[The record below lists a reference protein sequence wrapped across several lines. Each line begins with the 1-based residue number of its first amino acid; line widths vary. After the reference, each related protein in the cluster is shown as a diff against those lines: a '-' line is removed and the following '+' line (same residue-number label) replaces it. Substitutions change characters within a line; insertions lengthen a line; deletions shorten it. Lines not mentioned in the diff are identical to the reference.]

1 MNSGDVDEIAGDGST
16 SADLDAGSRLERFA
30 ADARDVFD
38 AHVLARGS
46 AVPVSPPRTLQ
57 PLFCRS
63 RRGYPARRGRVVL
76 EGIHNLDRRRGRT
89 AAARQRRSRSG
100 AAAGA
105 AAAKPRQAL
114 RRRSRNGVAAP
125 RRRGSAAAAAKPR
138 QALRRR
144 SRSGAAA
151 GAAAAKPQRSRGRRG
166 GGSGAAAA
174 EPRAAA
180 AKPPQRAR
188 SARGACARLPK
199 LRQPR
204 DARERRA
211 GVGRRNRT
219 RREPCTVR
227 VVLATRI
234 ALTRFH
240 PTVLHVR
247 PDPIRP
253 DRAACI
259 VRVPN
264 VATDASSFA
273 KTFSKTCT
281 TIDDDETTVASK
293 PLRST

>member
-1 MNSGDVDEIAGDGST
+1 M
-16 SADLDAGSRLERFA
+16 ERFA

-89 AAARQRRSRSG
+89 AAARQRRSRGG
-100 AAAGA
+100 AAA
-105 AAAKPRQAL
+105 PRP
-114 RRRSRNGVAAP
+114 RRS
-125 RRRGSAAAAAKPR
+125 S
-138 QALRRR
+138 
-144 SRSGAAA
+144 
-151 GAAAAKPQRSRGRRG
+151 GRRG
-166 GGSGAAAA
+166 GGEAAA
-174 EPRAAA
+174 EPRRRSRE
-180 AKPPQRAR
+180 PPRRSRR
-188 SARGACARLPK
+188 SARARVPK

>member
-1 MNSGDVDEIAGDGST
+1 MSSTRTCSRAAPPSPSRRRERSSLFFAGPVGDIPRAEDASFSKVFITSTGD
-16 SADLDAGSRLERFA
+16 AV
-30 ADARDVFD
+30 ARPR
-38 AHVLARGS
+38 RGS
-46 AVPVSPPRTLQ
+46 
-57 PLFCRS
+57 
-63 RRGYPARRGRVVL
+63 G
-76 EGIHNLDRRRGRT
+76 
-89 AAARQRRSRSG
+89 G
-100 AAAGA
+100 AAAE
-105 AAAKPRQAL
+105 PRQAR
-114 RRRSRNGVAAP
+114 RRRSRGRRCGGEAATAWQRRGGVAAP
-125 RRRGSAAAAAKPR
+125 RPRRSRGRRCGGEAAAEPR